1 MVDNLGY
8 TTRTRDIPI
17 EVFYGMIT
25 KDIKD
30 LIHKYGHKNC
40 GLVYEDVCEKI
51 KKIIVQK
58 KPQILRHMDQPG
70 KEKLISE
77 WESQKKEFFNNLF
90 EEEGFINMCFP
101 QKPKGNQDLQKLK
114 SRHIQFC
121 KDKDVR
127 RAALVE
133 KPEYNVCKQYNKWI
147 DAQRTSF
154 TREYLENVKKFKVKN
169 VDKYFST
176 KEHPGGH
183 DPLETYRNS
192 KLNCNE
198 YKSPSRSHRQGS
210 VAKAPTNNLHSPTTP
225 NVKQPSKE
233 TKGKS
238 ITDVDNG
245 SAKIKPE
252 GNTHPKPKPS
262 TSGSSIPSSTN
273 REPDDAVN
281 NERTNVKAIGTVPP
295 IKGDDEQKEV
305 TSIHLQQPTDSNPPK
320 ESDQNERAKSPPGA
334 QIPPPPSKDATPIPI
349 IQNVP
354 QPTTT
359 ASSSS
364 VPATVKGATSSQ
376 TPATA
381 PSLQTIP
388 ASSLNSGSP
397 SPSDPLSSAVVTNS
411 QDRTPHSTTTSV
423 TSPNTHFTQ
432 TFPPT
437 STADSTLAQSQP
449 QPSSVDTL
457 PAITAAQGPGTPA
470 YSSDSTFTTT
480 FTSTTATPAAVTN
493 PTMSTAQATI
503 LSTQQGP
510 SASSSQEASH
520 KPVSS
525 GPKRTVHNTGPQQTV
540 IHQTTSIGGREKGG
554 NSVPT
559 QTNGNKIITLSENTP
574 QQSKDS
580 SLVSSTSLPEG
591 AQPNGKPSITST
603 KIPPLTTIIPTI
615 IIILAAITL
624 LFQFYKYTPFG
635 FLLGRKRKRKKQDLK
650 RIFEI
655 PEKPTY
661 ESPNIT
667 VHEFE
672 DPNLVGQTVEND
684 VYTKLLKINRYK
696 QEMQKRKKK
705 NKKTLIEVHM
715 EVFDEYKND
724 EWELHKGD
732 FLEICLRGFIN
743 EGNETYQKFP
753 NSKLTINNIKNEKTI
768 EDVQKQE
775 ILWNNWIENHRNIL
789 ELWKKEKWFHVLKN
803 KWRNEEQK
811 YKEKNDKLQE
821 NILNEQETYSIVN
834 QKDIWK
840 QWISKQ
846 ATLIDMFNKED
857 WFKSVVYAQNTEKDN
872 YNINEYNNTSIT
884 SKTELKNEKTNYE
897 HCRRKNI
904 IQKLMVQIH
913 MMVLEESIKED
924 IIKHKELC
932 IDNFIEDTYNQN
944 NYDEKRNIPQRDT
957 DDFSVP

>member
-1 MVDNLGY
+1 MEYSVTKMVDNLGY
-8 TTRTRDIPI
+8 TTHLRNIPI
-17 EVFYGMIT
+17 EVFLDMIEG
-25 KDIKD
+25 DIKK
-30 LIHKYGHKNC
+30 LIHTYGHRNC
-40 GLVYEDVCEKI
+40 GLRYEELCDKI
-51 KKIIVQK
+51 KTIIVQK
-58 KPQILRHMDQPG
+58 KPQILKHMDNTG
-70 KEKLISE
+70 KATFNRE
-77 WESQKKEFFNNLF
+77 WDSKRNGFINKLF

-101 QKPKGNQDLQKLK
+101 KKYTNNPNLDQLLSK
-114 SRHIQFC
+114 HIKFC
-121 KDKDVR
+121 KEKDVR
-127 RAALVE
+127 RLALE
-133 KPEYNVCKQYNKWI
+133 KNNEYSVCTQYNSWI
-147 DAQRTSF
+147 DTQRKLF
-154 TREYLENVKKFKVKN
+154 THEYLKN
-169 VDKYFST
+169 VSDFTSKTVHKYFST
-176 KEHPGGH
+176 KEQPRGH
-183 DPLETYRNS
+183 DPLVTYFNS
-192 KLNCNE
+192 KLNCAKYN
-198 YKSPSRSHRQGS
+198 SPPNKDSKRPT
-210 VAKAPTNNLHSPTTP
+210 AKEPSNSINPPTAPAVTQS
-225 NVKQPSKE
+225 SKE

-238 ITDVDNG
+238 IPDID
-245 SAKIKPE
+245 
-252 GNTHPKPKPS
+252 
-262 TSGSSIPSSTN
+262 SGSSKTEPDENMPHKPKTSTAGSTIHSSIKI
-273 REPDDAVN
+273 EPDDPVN
-281 NERTNVKAIGTVPP
+281 GEQSNVNAKSPVPP
-295 IKGDDEQKEV
+295 IKGDGEKKET
-305 TSIHLQQPTDSNPPK
+305 TSIQSEPSTNVPPTKQD
-320 ESDQNERAKSPPGA
+320 EASPQTGS
-334 QIPPPPSKDATPIPI
+334 PPPPLNDARL
-349 IQNVP
+349 
-354 QPTTT
+354 
-359 ASSSS
+359 
-364 VPATVKGATSSQ
+364 
-376 TPATA
+376 TPAIQIEPVPTA
-381 PSLQTIP
+381 TT
-388 ASSLNSGSP
+388 SP
-397 SPSDPLSSAVVTNS
+397 S
-411 QDRTPHSTTTSV
+411 
-423 TSPNTHFTQ
+423 
-432 TFPPT
+432 
-437 STADSTLAQSQP
+437 STLATVQNTISSKTPVTSSILTVIPVSSPNSDSPSTSNLSTPAAEAKGQNKASQS
-449 QPSSVDTL
+449 STTSETL
-457 PAITAAQGPGTPA
+457 PTTHPIQSVPSTAPADLSLPPLQAPVLNASPIVNTAKDPGTSA
-470 YSSDSTFTTT
+470 STSASAITTT
-480 FTSTTATPAAVTN
+480 FTTSTATPRTVTI
-493 PTMSTAQATI
+493 PTMSTTKAPM
-503 LSTQQGP
+503 LSTQAP
-510 SASSSQEASH
+510 STSSSQEA
-520 KPVSS
+520 PPPQVAS
-525 GPKRTVHNTGPQQTV
+525 GPKATESITGPQQTV